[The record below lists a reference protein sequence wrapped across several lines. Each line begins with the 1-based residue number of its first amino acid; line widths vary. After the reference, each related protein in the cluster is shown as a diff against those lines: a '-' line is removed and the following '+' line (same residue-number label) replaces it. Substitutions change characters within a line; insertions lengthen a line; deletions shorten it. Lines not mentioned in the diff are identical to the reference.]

1 MAELSDADAPRVF
14 QLTRCSACG
23 GQLDLPSV
31 HFMCKHSYHQ
41 RCLGDNEAECPSCA
55 RSHGV
60 VREIRRNNEALA
72 DRHEL

>member
-1 MAELSDADAPRVF
+1 
-14 QLTRCSACG
+14 
-23 GQLDLPSV
+23 
-31 HFMCKHSYHQ
+31 MCKHSYHQ